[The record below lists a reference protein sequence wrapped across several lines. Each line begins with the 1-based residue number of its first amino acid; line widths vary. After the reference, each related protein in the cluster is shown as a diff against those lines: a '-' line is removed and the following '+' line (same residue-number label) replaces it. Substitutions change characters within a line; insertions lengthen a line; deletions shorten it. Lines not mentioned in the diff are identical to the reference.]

1 MFPLILAVAMF
12 GVSELTVNSPPDVLF
27 VTSNVPLFGYVY
39 VSFLGDIVKSL
50 AFAIPSYIIST
61 SPFSLSFTKNLCS
74 SFIIISAFFSSIF
87 SLELKS

>member
-1 MFPLILAVAMF
+1 MLAVTIFDA
-12 GVSELTVNSPPDVLF
+12 SDSTESSPPETLL
-27 VTSNVPLFGYVY
+27 VTVNVPLFGYVY